1 MTYIFS
7 GRNPFVPALLLSL
20 LLLAGCG
27 KSEKEARAMLD
38 GARAMYEQNDYIGAK
53 NQIDTLR
60 ARYPKELKVL
70 RETLELMRR
79 VEYKEA
85 ERNIA
90 YCDSLIPIRME
101 ELKDLTKGFTFEKDT
116 VYEEIGNYIWKQQTI
131 ERNVQRSYV
140 RCGVNEKGEMYLA
153 SVYFGSKPLNHTS
166 IKVSNKEGAFAET
179 SSIPYDGGVNY
190 RFKDMGNT
198 TEVVTYKGDQ
208 AVDAVKFIFDN
219 AKERIK
225 VEYQGGTPYTIYM
238 ADADKKALQMTFP
251 LASTL
256 SDIEIMTKEKEKAQK
271 KITYLQG
278 KFAAQK

>member
-225 VEYQGGTPYTIYM
+225 VEYRGGTPYTIYM